1 MIILPH
7 RLAIYARHLAAIAT
21 LTGLIVSTSLF
32 SNSDVASAAAPSP
45 TTPNTRY
52 YANVDHSVSGAFLNF
67 YDSYGGVNIFGYPIS
82 DVLIENNRPVQ
93 YFERQRFE
101 YHQEAAGT
109 PYEVQ
114 LTLLGKSAV
123 PINMLS
129 ATPANT
135 IGYNILLFKET
146 QHSVASP
153 FLDYWKANGDIRVF
167 GYPVSE
173 ATYQNGL
180 LVQYF
185 ERARMEYHPETA
197 KVGYSV
203 ELGLLGK
210 DYLNQHSDVARAAQT
225 QAMSLEQAIAQTAP
239 RVVLSSPGGQ
249 GGAQQV
255 TGQRALSSAENDLMI
270 RINGARKAAG
280 LAPVTLDGRL
290 ATIALSRSQD
300 MANNQ
305 YFSHTTPTGTNFM
318 TMLKNSN
325 IGFRTAGEIIHNNN
339 YSQAESSLQAYNAF
353 MNSPPHREIIMD
365 PRFTLI
371 GVGEATDSKGYH
383 YFTVIFLQQ

>member
-1 MIILPH
+1 MSPH
-7 RLAIYARHLAAIAT
+7 RLATSARHLAATVILA
-21 LTGLIVSTSLF
+21 GLILSTSLL
-32 SNSDVASAAAPSP
+32 SNLDIASAAAPSP
-45 TTPNTRY
+45 TAPNTRY
-52 YANVDHSVSGAFLNF
+52 YANVGHSVSGAFLNF

-114 LTLLGKSAV
+114 LTLLGKNAA
-123 PINMLS
+123 PGNMLS
-129 ATPANT
+129 TTPASNP
-135 IGYNILLFKET
+135 GYNIVLFKET
-146 QHSVASP
+146 QHSVANP
-153 FLDYWKANGDIRVF
+153 FLDYWKANGDVRIF
-167 GYPVSE
+167 GYPISE

-197 KVGYSV
+197 SAGYSV

-225 QAMSLEQAIAQTAP
+225 QAMSLEQAITQTAP
-239 RVVLSSPGGQ
+239 RLAPSSSSGQ
-249 GGAQQV
+249 GGTQQV
-255 TGQRALSSAENDLMI
+255 AGQRALSSAENDLMV
-270 RINGARKAAG
+270 RINGARRAAG
-280 LAPVTLDGRL
+280 FLPVTLDSRL

-305 YFSHTTPTGTNFM
+305 YFSHTTPTGANFL
-318 TMLKNSN
+318 TMLKSSN

-339 YSQAESSLQAYNAF
+339 YSQATSSLQAYNAF

-365 PRFTLI
+365 PRFTQV
-371 GVGEATDSKGYH
+371 GVGEATDSKSYH